1 MSIAFLTFFAILFG
15 LVVIMRWA
23 RVGALVAFLIAGI
36 IAGPYVM
43 NIAGPNG
50 TWAFL
55 GDLGMLFLW
64 FSIGLGISMRRLW
77 GLRRTVFGLGLSQVM
92 MVAIILLPVLNIVT
106 PWPIM
111 GCVMAALILAMSST
125 SQDMQMLVDKNQL
138 NTPLG
143 RQTYS
148 ILLFQDLLAIPLLM
162 MLPIFAGRT
171 FNLGATAIDITVMSL
186 TLLLAIMILGRLVI
200 NPLFKLISRLKS
212 REVFLIAVM
221 LNIIVW
227 ATVADYFG
235 MPAGLG
241 AFLAGMLMSE
251 TIYRHQVNAEMSP
264 YSMLFL
270 AFFFV
275 SMGMGLDLSAMVK
288 YWHVVIGAGVALVAI
303 KFCALYIVARVR
315 RVSVPDAA
323 MMAIL
328 LAQGS
333 EFGLLI
339 LQTMKYAG
347 IDLIPGIDSQ
357 ILIGIIVVSMMASPA
372 VMFLYERARRSGH
385 LASQRRIANI
395 PSNTVRPSVII
406 CGFGRVGQIVA
417 QIMRLKNIPYVAI
430 DLDVAAVMIGRTRGF
445 NVVYGDATNA
455 DVLREFGLRRRT
467 TRAVV
472 VALDNVARAGNAISS
487 VHTIAPRVPV
497 FARARNLVDAHQ
509 LRRDGAAHAMPE
521 TLESSFILAA
531 GVLNHL
537 GTSKTAIM
545 EMLTHL
551 RADEYAAVDTVI
563 SDK

>member
-15 LVVIMRWA
+15 LVVLLRA
-23 RVGALVAFLIAGI
+23 AHVGALVAFLIAGV
-36 IAGPYVM
+36 IAGPHVM
-43 NIAGPNG
+43 NMVGPNG
-50 TWAFL
+50 TWMFL

-77 GLRRTVFGLGLSQVM
+77 GLRHSVFGLGLAQVM
-92 MVAIILLPVLNIVT
+92 MVAIILLPILNTVT

-111 GCVMAALILAMSST
+111 GCVMVALILAMSST

-143 RQTYS
+143 RQAYS

-162 MLPIFAGRT
+162 MLPIFAGHT
-171 FNLGATAIDITVMSL
+171 FNLGATAIDITVMSIAL
-186 TLLLAIMILGRLVI
+186 IIGIVVIGRLII
-200 NPLFKLISRLKS
+200 NPLFKLVSRLKS

-227 ATVADYFG
+227 AAVADWCG

-251 TIYRHQVNAEMSP
+251 TIYRHQVNAEISP

-275 SMGMGLDLSAMVK
+275 ALGMGLDLP
-288 YWHVVIGAGVALVAI
+288 VVLRNWYVVVGAGVALVAI

-315 RVSVPDAA
+315 RVDAGA
-323 MMAIL
+323 AAAMAIL

-347 IDLIPGIDSQ
+347 IDLIPALHSE
-357 ILIGIIVVSMMASPA
+357 ILIGVIIISMMMTPG
-372 VMFLYERARRSGH
+372 VMYIYDVMRRRGH
-385 LASQRRIANI
+385 LASQRRAAKIQSDIA
-395 PSNTVRPSVII
+395 RPAVVIL
-406 CGFGRVGQIVA
+406 GFGRVGQIVA
-417 QIMRLKNIPYVAI
+417 QIMQSQNIPYVAI
-430 DLDVAAVMIGRTRGF
+430 DLDVSAVMIGRTRGF

-455 DVLREFGLRRRT
+455 NVLREFGLRRRT

-472 VALDNVARAGNAISS
+472 IALDNAARAGDAIAS
-487 VHTIAPRVPV
+487 VHEIAPRVTI
-497 FARARNLVDAHQ
+497 FARARNLADARA
-509 LRRDGAAHAMPE
+509 LRRDGAAHALPE

-531 GVLNHL
+531 GVLNHM
-537 GTSKTAIM
+537 GMRTRAIVD
-545 EMLTHL
+545 MLTHL
-551 RADEYAAVDTVI
+551 RADEYAAVDTTI